1 MKFRGYRFGIAME
14 GHSKL
19 GYITEKIV
27 NAFLGGTVPIY
38 SGTED
43 VFAIFN
49 AKAFIFYNASKG
61 KSADMSALHRIAYLE
76 KHPNA
81 YRAMLKEPILKDGEE
96 TLRKYF
102 SLSDD
107 VGGGELRRKIQT
119 LIEANPREK
128 SLPNK

>member
-1 MKFRGYRFGIAME
+1 M
-14 GHSKL
+14 
-19 GYITEKIV
+19 
-27 NAFLGGTVPIY
+27 P
-38 SGTED
+38 ED

-49 AKAFIFYNASKG
+49 AKSFIFYNASKG
-61 KSADMSALHRIAYLE
+61 QSADMSALHRIAYLE